1 MRSLLKIEWLKIK
14 KYPAFWWMLL
24 IVTFTYPGT
33 TLLSYYAYTKSIRG
47 KEMTNTIAKMLLGNP
62 FAFPET
68 WHSVAFLSSFFIL
81 IPSLLVIML
90 VTNEYTFKTQ
100 RQNII
105 DGWSRAQFVTSK
117 LADVII
123 ISLVCTLMY
132 TAVAT
137 GIGIYSDPDNIGRWM
152 EQLHYIPLFF
162 LQTFAQLSLAFL
174 LGFLIKKAFIALGIF
189 LFYNLVLENIAVGY
203 AKLKHFDTIGKFLPF
218 EVSDR
223 IIPMPAFMN
232 RFGKEMKEAYEKAI
246 DAIPEQVCYTLILT
260 TAVWALCYYLQKRRD
275 L

>member
-1 MRSLLKIEWLKIK
+1 MC
-14 KYPAFWWMLL
+14 
-24 IVTFTYPGT
+24 
-33 TLLSYYAYTKSIRG
+33 IRDR
-47 KEMTNTIAKMLLGNP
+47 
-62 FAFPET
+62 
-68 WHSVAFLSSFFIL
+68 L

-90 VTNEYTFKTQ
+90 VTNEYMFKTQ

-132 TAVAT
+132 TAVAA

-152 EQLHYIPLFF
+152 EQLQYIPLFF

-189 LFYNLVLENIAVGY
+189 LFYNLIVENIAVGY
-203 AKLKHFDTIGKFLPF
+203 AKFKLNDIGKYLPF
-218 EVSDR
+218 EISDR

-246 DAIPEQVCYTLILT
+246 DAIPEQVLYTIIIT
-260 TAVWALCYYLQKRRD
+260 TAVWALCYYLHKRRD